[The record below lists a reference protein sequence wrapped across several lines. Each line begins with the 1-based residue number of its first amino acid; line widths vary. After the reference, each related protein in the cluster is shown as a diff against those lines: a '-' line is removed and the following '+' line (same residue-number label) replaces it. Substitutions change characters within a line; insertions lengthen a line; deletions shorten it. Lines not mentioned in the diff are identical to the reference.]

1 MFKNEPVCMYK
12 ESWRVGLGQER
23 SCLREGRRNCLKY
36 LKKSGIEKRGG
47 ETKIKKRGVK
57 LGEGLGA
64 YIYIIRHLLSG
75 VIFRFLPNLRR
86 LNKIMKSVK
95 STNLKT
101 N

>member
-1 MFKNEPVCMYK
+1 MSMLNV
-12 ESWRVGLGQER
+12 Q
-23 SCLREGRRNCLKY
+23 
-36 LKKSGIEKRGG
+36 
-47 ETKIKKRGVK
+47 
-57 LGEGLGA
+57 
-64 YIYIIRHLLSG
+64 IYIQKIRHLLSG